1 MNSKFIY
8 ENKQNI
14 KRVKYE
20 NIYFFDNEFYF
31 LTLDKNIELQEVRLL
46 GGPEHSDCI
55 HKNEYIFKPNIKI
68 FDNEIEINN
77 FLNKEI
83 IEINGITNYFS
94 HYYEHNIGHGLFD
107 ALYPS
112 FLTYLNFFY
121 KIDKINN
128 NNYTNLI
135 NILHVPGWVC
145 SMKCSR
151 NWLLEIMENFSGNKN
166 LLKNNLDKNKIY
178 KFEIL
183 ISGSGY
189 CGYSIV
195 NKKYITPGKEYNSLS
210 LFRNRF
216 YNKYNIQRKNTYER
230 NKIIIIESE
239 RYSIEEKNIL
249 LEIKK
254 KLNSE
259 NFNCEFINW
268 KNYLNFKEQLEL
280 LNDAY
285 IHISSSGTS
294 MMNFAFLN
302 EKSVHINLGTNN
314 YIDYYQTKNNEE
326 RLLLMDIPI
335 SLLSNDIY
343 IDYYNIFIYKKILYE
358 EVYFIILK
366 NITYYN
372 SYLKNTNEFNVN
384 INIPNFVKVWQDFC
398 LSDIY
403 NDLRD
408 NNNINE
414 IIMGMNND
422 IKNGLVS
429 VRWIEMISLNY
440 SPFNKKYNIIS
451 SKNLKLLELIKKKY
465 DNMLIQINK

>member
-1 MNSKFIY
+1 MNSKFYY
-8 ENKQNI
+8 EDKENI

-20 NIYFFDNEFYF
+20 NIYFFNNEFYF
-31 LTLDKNIELQEVRLL
+31 LTLDKNIQIKEVKLL
-46 GGPEHSDCI
+46 GGPEHSGCI
-55 HKNEYIFKPNIKI
+55 HKNEYIFKPYIK
-68 FDNEIEINN
+68 FFNNEKEINN
-77 FLNKEI
+77 FLDKNI
-83 IEINGITNYFS
+83 IEIKGISNYFS

-112 FLTYLNFFY
+112 FLTLLNFF
-121 KIDKINN
+121 NEN

-135 NILHVPGWVC
+135 NLLHIPGWVC
-145 SMKCSR
+145 PKKCTKD
-151 NWLLEIMENFSGNKN
+151 WVLQIMEKFSGNKN
-166 LLKNNLDKNKIY
+166 LIKNNLDKNKIY
-178 KFEIL
+178 KFEVL
-183 ISGSGY
+183 IAGSGY
-189 CGYSIV
+189 CGYSTI
-195 NKKYITPGKEYNSLS
+195 NKKYITPGKDLNSLS

-216 YNKYNIQRKNTYER
+216 YNKYNIQRKNTYEK

-239 RYSIEEKNIL
+239 RYSSEEINTLLKIKN
-249 LEIKK
+249 

-259 NFNCEFINW
+259 NLNCEFINW
-268 KNYLNFKEQLEL
+268 KNYVNFKEQLEL
-280 LNDAY
+280 LNDSY

-294 MMNFAFLN
+294 MINFVFLN

-314 YIDYYQTKNNEE
+314 YPDRYQIKNNEE

-343 IDYYNIFIYKKILYE
+343 IDYYNIFKHKKILYE
-358 EVYFIILK
+358 EVYSIILK

-372 SYLKNTNEFNVN
+372 TYLKNTNELNVN
-384 INIPNFVKVWQDFC
+384 SKIPNFVKVWQDFC

-422 IKNGLVS
+422 INNGLVS

-440 SPFNKKYNIIS
+440 SPFNEKYNFIS
-451 SKNLKLLELIKKKY
+451 PKNLKLLDIIRKKY
-465 DNMLIQINK
+465 NSVL